1 MTVGITTSWMNV
13 LIMNIKAETEV
24 ILRQCRSATCTLTMA
39 SQKPELCGYRE
50 KNGSG
55 RTCYKVRRRST
66 GFREFLM

>member
-1 MTVGITTSWMNV
+1 MTASITTSWMNA

-50 KNGSG
+50 SVAAVSPAKKWEVGQQ
-55 RTCYKVRRRST
+55 V
-66 GFREFLM
+66 FRCFLR